1 MWGRRKNN
9 YNRFDFDSIERKNY
23 ICIRFCI
30 VCLSTR
36 ETKNKRWRIYLPFFS
51 SIFVWCQRDRRVL
64 VDIVVS
70 FGVVELITVCICR
83 LNKEASPSP
92 VCSLVSGRSS
102 WIDGLWCEKFT
113 FRRYFSIN
121 CRSCSIP
128 RRRSLPSFFLLFS
141 LLLYVLQLYVVCHRF
156 RSYAVVCDVLF
167 LCFFPRS
174 FGVCVK

>member
-1 MWGRRKNN
+1 MYRKII
-9 YNRFDFDSIERKNY
+9 YRFS
-23 ICIRFCI
+23 
-30 VCLSTR
+30 L
-36 ETKNKRWRIYLPFFS
+36 LPFCVCVPAGPCVCFC
-51 SIFVWCQRDRRVL
+51 FCFCGCCGLVWGGGA
-64 VDIVVS
+64 
-70 FGVVELITVCICR
+70 FELITVCICR